1 MPSKRPWMR
10 SLVIST
16 SMVCSS
22 VLAQQSSVIGAVY
35 PIEERD
41 ALEALKERAEQVDW
55 QAYMA
60 NRKDGW
66 KSNLQQELPIARKD
80 LVRFHRPFYT
90 VERAVTDQN
99 GAVIYPVG
107 FRYNP
112 LNHVRL
118 PYRVVAIS
126 THQVAW
132 VRSKL
137 RKTDRVLISHG
148 DVFKAREQLPEHIVF
163 ILDERTRSRLDI
175 QRVPTIAVQK
185 GNLLELVEY
194 KYVEGHE
201 G

>member
-1 MPSKRPWMR
+1 MPSRRPWMR
-10 SLVIST
+10 SLVISA
-16 SMVCSS
+16 SLVCST
-22 VLAQQSSVIGAVY
+22 VFAQQSSVIGAVY
-35 PIEERD
+35 PIKEKD
-41 ALEALKERAEQVDW
+41 ALAALKNRAEQVDW

-66 KSNLQQELPIARKD
+66 KSNLQRELPIARKN

-90 VERAVTDQN
+90 VEQAVIDQK

-118 PYRVVAIS
+118 PYRIVAIS
-126 THQVAW
+126 TLQVEW
-132 VRSKL
+132 VRAKL

-148 DVFKAREQLPEHIVF
+148 DVFKARELLPEHIVF
-163 ILDERTRSRLDI
+163 TLDERTRSRLDI
-175 QRVPTIAVQK
+175 QRVPTIVVQK
-185 GNLLELVEY
+185 GNLLEVSEY